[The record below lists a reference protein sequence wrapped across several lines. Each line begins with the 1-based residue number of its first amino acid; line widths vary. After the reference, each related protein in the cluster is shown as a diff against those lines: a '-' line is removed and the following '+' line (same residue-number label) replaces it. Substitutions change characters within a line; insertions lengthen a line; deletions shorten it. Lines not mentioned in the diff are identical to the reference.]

1 MGEFR
6 QRGGCEDGDGANGKE
21 RGGPPGEDVGPEEDD
36 AEDDATEDVGEA
48 AALDEDL
55 QRTDVADR
63 GAAGSHSKDVV
74 DVAGLTGGKG
84 GEDEHTNDLS
94 AQDGEVADAEYDVAD
109 QAEHSG
115 LSDLAQVDAG
125 DADQREHGHEDL
137 HRFADG
143 VFGRR
148 GERGVQV
155 RVLDVD
161 CDEQQSS
168 DDGGQ
173 AGRPAEF
180 GAGDGHADSQVSEG
194 PRRAPRDDSNLGTDG
209 VSGRHPTM

>member
-1 MGEFR
+1 L
-6 QRGGCEDGDGANGKE
+6 GAQN
-21 RGGPPGEDVGPEEDD
+21 
-36 AEDDATEDVGEA
+36 
-48 AALDEDL
+48 
-55 QRTDVADR
+55 
-63 GAAGSHSKDVV
+63 
-74 DVAGLTGGKG
+74 
-84 GEDEHTNDLS
+84 
-94 AQDGEVADAEYDVAD
+94 GEVADAEYDVAD

-115 LSDLAQVDAG
+115 SSDLAEVDTG
-125 DADQREHGHEDL
+125 DSDQREDSHEDL

-155 RVLDVD
+155 RVLDLD
-161 CDEQQSS
+161 RDEQQSS

-173 AGRPAEF
+173 AGRPGEF
-180 GAGDGHADSQVSEG
+180 GARDGHIDSQVSEG